1 MRHPYT
7 VMKEKPAEFFQ
18 LMPQTGV
25 THLFCTEDPQHN
37 AVWDMAVS
45 PEGRIFFSACGES
58 YLSLYARL
66 YEYDHANKKMI
77 RHFALE
83 DKVIMDKTG
92 LRTSKFHTALSFIGG
107 GRILSTTHTTSPAPN
122 HPTWMPYEYADHPFE
137 SYDGSQLIMY
147 DYNKGEVKGLGTIS
161 PHDTTY
167 GATYDPKN
175 GDYFCITWMRG
186 TGYVYNIHT
195 GETRCLGQVSDS
207 HTSRTFLCS
216 DGHIYGSTYSGAL
229 FRYNTDIRDIE
240 YLGVSATGLIRH
252 AVEYQGKLYFTT
264 GPCSVPGRGQ
274 MLYAYDLKSREITEI
289 GRPVPKAEPI
299 CENPEIFYNA
309 YGMAM
314 DSKGRLWY
322 SCQTYIPEHRY
333 VGARLYMWD
342 FLNGKEPLDC
352 GFLGTPK
359 RTLSIAAEM
368 RIVNDV
374 LYISDGNHTS
384 DCDEL
389 CGIVAIDLDEFVPA
403 LSTEKRIMSH
413 DYVNYLP
420 YPESCLQWYPKDDLD
435 ECLARYNKYY
445 KDTILYFKQFH
456 INNTVHHPFAHTCGA
471 SVWEQ
476 VGRENAAVR
485 CIRWTSENTLSFW
498 CGNDQ
503 ISRADC
509 SVDANGDVVVNAVV
523 TDVLPGIS
531 SCKAAVPDVKLP
543 AIPGRRY
550 LAEAESSVALPDGSI
565 LVGTKDTM
573 LAKVTG
579 TKVFNLG
586 QVCSAGGIHQMDVAP
601 NGVAW
606 GIAGHPQGVG
616 QLFTYTDSEGL
627 TQLGKIP
634 ESFAKNGRN
643 VALFQPTTLAISP
656 DGKYLAVGGTDEV
669 GGIVVMRI

>member
-7 VMKEKPAEFFQ
+7 VMKEKPASFFN
-18 LMPQTGV
+18 LIPQTGV
-25 THLFCTEDPQHN
+25 THLFCTDDPQHN

-58 YLSLYARL
+58 YLPLYARL
-66 YEYDHANKKMI
+66 YEYDHANKKLI
-77 RHFALE
+77 RHFALDE
-83 DKVIMDKTG
+83 KVIMNKSG

-107 GRILSTTHTTSPAPN
+107 GRILSTTHTTSPGPN

-137 SYDGSQLIMY
+137 SYPGSQLIMY
-147 DYNKGEVKGLGTIS
+147 DYVNGEVKGLGTIS

-175 GDYFCITWMRG
+175 GDYFCTTWMRG

-216 DGHIYGSTYSGAL
+216 DGHIYGSTYSGAI

-252 AVEYQGKLYFTT
+252 AVEHNGVLYFTT

-274 MLYAYDLKSREITEI
+274 MLYAFDLKTHQITEI

-342 FLNGKEPLDC
+342 FLNGKEPRDC
-352 GFLGTPK
+352 GFLGTTK

-368 RIVNDV
+368 RVVNDV
-374 LYISDGNHTS
+374 LIISDGNHTS
-384 DCDEL
+384 DKDEL
-389 CGIVAIDLDEFVPA
+389 CGILAIDIDEFLPA
-403 LSTEKRIMSH
+403 LDTEKRIMSH

-420 YPESCLQWYPKDDLD
+420 YPESCLQYYPKDDLD
-435 ECLARYNKYY
+435 ACLERYNKYY
-445 KDTILYFKQFH
+445 NDTIRYFIQFH
-456 INNTVHHPFAHTCGA
+456 KDNTVHFPFAHTCGA

-476 VGRENAAVR
+476 TGRENAAVQH
-485 CIRWTSENTLSFW
+485 IQWTSASTLSFW
-498 CGNDQ
+498 CGKEVTF
-503 ISRADC
+503 RADC
-509 SVDANGDVVVNAVV
+509 TIDECGNVHVVKAVA
-523 TDVLPGIS
+523 DSLPEFS
-531 SCKAAVPDVKLP
+531 TCKVAVSNVKLP

-550 LAEAESSVALPDGSI
+550 LAEAESSVQMQDGSI
-565 LVGTKDTM
+565 LVGTGDTM
-573 LAKVTG
+573 LAKING
-579 TKVFNLG
+579 TRVFNLG
-586 QVCSAGGIHQMDVAP
+586 QVCSAGGIHELDIAP
-601 NGVAW
+601 NGTVW
-606 GIAGHPQGVG
+606 GIAGHEEGVG
-616 QLFTYTDSEGL
+616 QLFTYDNENGL
-627 TQLGKIP
+627 TLLGKIP
-634 ESFAKNGRN
+634 EAFAENGRN
-643 VALFQPTTLAISP
+643 VALFRPTTLAISP
-656 DGKYLAVGGTDEV
+656 NGKYLAVGGTDEL
-669 GGIVVMRI
+669 GGIVVMQI